1 MAKIRVLIADDH
13 AILREG
19 IKALLSCYDDIR
31 IVGEA
36 SDGLEAITRTKELD
50 PDVVLMDIAMPGL
63 GGLESTLELRKIS
76 PETKI
81 IVLTQYDNREY
92 IYRFLKAGASGYV
105 LKKAVGTEL
114 LAAIRAVYAG
124 DTFLYPSVASKVIEG
139 YLEEGGQPT
148 EVDPYESLTDREKQ
162 VLKLIAEGHTN
173 KEMAELLCIS
183 VKTVMGHRTNIMDKL
198 NIHNRTELVKFAI
211 RHGLVDV

>member
-1 MAKIRVLIADDH
+1 MAKIKVLIADDH

-36 SDGLEAITRTKELD
+36 SDGLEAISRTKELD

-81 IVLTQYDNREY
+81 IVLTQYNNREY

-139 YLEEGGQPT
+139 YLEEGGQLT

>member
-1 MAKIRVLIADDH
+1 MAKIKVLIADDH

-63 GGLESTLELRKIS
+63 GGLEATLELRKIS

-139 YLEEGGQPT
+139 YLEEGGLPV
-148 EVDPYESLTDREKQ
+148 EIDPYESLTDREKQ
-162 VLKLIAEGHTN
+162 VLKLIAEAHTN